1 MAKFFPKLELISND
15 TPHSERIVLRAF
27 EKALSDEFHIYHS
40 FSFVEKKGRL
50 KEGEADLIIFH
61 RRLGLLILEVKGGE
75 ISIENGQW
83 FSENRFGKH
92 PIKNP
97 FDQARKAKHALLDK
111 IKKKTNDYVD
121 IGCGV
126 CFPNS
131 TLPPSISLPM
141 DVVRESVIDSAL
153 LLNPEKCSKAIE
165 KLFAE
170 WNQELSKSTADSIQ
184 HHILAPTFRLI
195 PNPKL
200 SIQETDE
207 KFLQLTEEQYQL
219 LDWLEEQNQVVIKG
233 SAGTGK
239 TLLLLEK
246 ARRLSDE
253 GFSVLILCF
262 NIKLSEYLKAVTQ
275 HQPLIHADHFHGF
288 CEFAAHKMN
297 IPFVAPENND
307 IARVFYEETAPEL
320 LLTAIETGVI
330 SAFDAVLID
339 EGQDFN
345 EAWWIPISSAMKPSG
360 WFYIFYDPKQN
371 VFARDVHFPMAT
383 KEYPLTKNCRNT
395 LNITQWL
402 CEINTSAAEPKQ
414 GSPEGES
421 PVIQHWKNYDEQF
434 EQVKACLNELV
445 AKGFSLSDVII
456 LTPYRKE
463 KSQLYALLNDK
474 QFADLHIESI
484 MKFKGLEARIVLVCD
499 LGINDFAKRSDML
512 FTGASRAQQMLF
524 VFCHLDYP
532 LNFESTRNLNQV
544 WPTVRIP
551 S

>member
-1 MAKFFPKLELISND
+1 MAKFFPKLELID
-15 TPHSERIVLRAF
+15 DETPHSERIVLRAF
-27 EKALSDEFHIYHS
+27 EKSLSDEFHIYHS
-40 FSFVEKKGRL
+40 FSFVEKKGTL
-50 KEGEADLIIFH
+50 KEGEADLVIFH

-92 PIKNP
+92 TIKNP
-97 FDQARKAKHALLDK
+97 FDQARKAKHVLLEK
-111 IKKKTNDYVD
+111 IKKKTNDYID

-131 TLPPSISLPM
+131 TLPPSVSLPM

-153 LLNPEKCSKAIE
+153 LSNPEKCSKAIE
-165 KLFAE
+165 KLFAQ
-170 WNQELSKSTADSIQ
+170 WNQEISKSTADTIQ

-200 SIQETDE
+200 SIQEADE

-219 LDWLEEQNQVVIKG
+219 LDLLEEQKQVLIKG

-246 ARRLSDE
+246 ARRLADQ

-262 NIKLSEYLKAVTQ
+262 NIKLSEHLKVVTQ
-275 HQPLIHADHFHGF
+275 NQPLIHADYFHGF
-288 CEFAAHKMN
+288 CEFSARKMN
-297 IPFVAPENND
+297 VPFVVSEDNNV
-307 IARVFYEETAPEL
+307 ARVFYEETAPEL
-320 LLTAIETGVI
+320 LLTAIETEVI
-330 SAFDAVLID
+330 SAFDAVLVD

-345 EAWWIPISSAMKPSG
+345 EAWWIPISSAVKNDG

-371 VFARDVHFPMAT
+371 VFERVVHFPLVT
-383 KEYPLTKNCRNT
+383 NEYPLTKNCRNT

-402 CEINTSAAEPKQ
+402 CEINNAAAQPKQ
-414 GSPEGES
+414 GSPEGVR

-434 EQVKACLNELV
+434 EQVKICLNELSI
-445 AKGFSLSDVII
+445 KGFNLSDVII

-463 KSQLYALLNDK
+463 KSKLYSLLNDK
-474 QFADLHIESI
+474 QFTNCRIESI
-484 MKFKGLEARIVLVCD
+484 MKFKGLEAQIVLVCD
-499 LGINDFAKRSDML
+499 LGINDFAKRPDML

-524 VFCHLDYP
+524 VFCHSDYP
-532 LNFESTRNLNQV
+532 LD
-544 WPTVRIP
+544 
-551 S
+551 